1 MCAETVHR
9 PSVLHTFQPSNGN
22 HIETYQIFYVVN
34 GRVVAVVD
42 EVEAGDGPGA
52 LLHRHCLSTV
62 TLAIR
67 ARLGV

>member
-42 EVEAGDGPGA
+42 EVEAGDGSGA
-52 LLHRHCLSTV
+52 LLHRHRLSAV
-62 TLAIR
+62 PLAIS